1 MAANGRALTGA
12 GMVRSTLACGG
23 PSRRPVQRLVRDA
36 LARRGHAAGRRQRP
50 AVRAT
55 RKRRAN
61 VSSSAAGAFPT
72 PGRDLARRVPGW
84 VVGGKH
90 TP

>member
-1 MAANGRALTGA
+1 MRNEVPMMPNGRALTGA
-12 GMVRSTLACGG
+12 GMDRSTLACGG

-61 VSSSAAGAFPT
+61 VHAKRTKVLAAWLHGAKRLQP
-72 PGRDLARRVPGW
+72 R
-84 VVGGKH
+84 
-90 TP
+90 